1 MYIMNLRKIVLSGAI
16 LFSVATF
23 AQKSEFRSI
32 KRIYE
37 KPEIKGKDLE
47 EYKSLVAQLQPLVS
61 EESDKVYAN
70 FYKGMIP
77 VLELFALD
85 PKAPVAQQQALM
97 MKYGNAKSI
106 SEIATVLNE
115 TLDYEK
121 KTGKKQ
127 QTEDIKETIVSLKP
141 VLLGVADGLGQA
153 KKYSESAEVLY
164 AIYELDKSDSMNLY
178 YAANYAI
185 NAQNFDSAL
194 KYYQELKAINYS
206 GEGTNYYAK
215 NKASNQEEAFNS
227 KADRDKYISLKTH
240 EAPREEKLESKRGEI
255 YKNIAIIL
263 IDKGR
268 TEEAKAAIQE
278 ARKLN
283 PEDISLITSE
293 ADLYFKLK
301 DMDAYKRL
309 INEALAKNPNDHLLI
324 FNLGVVSSNANQLE
338 EAEKYYKRV
347 IELKPDYKD
356 AYLNLAELTLR
367 NDSKFVEEMNKLGN
381 TDKELKKYEALKIE
395 RNKNFTKALPVLQK
409 ALEFDPN
416 DDAVKG
422 TLISVYKALDRMEE
436 AKALQATINK

>member
-1 MYIMNLRKIVLSGAI
+1 MNLKKIVLSGAI

-32 KRIYE
+32 KKIYE

-47 EYKSLVAQLQPLVS
+47 EYKSLVAQLQPLVT
-61 EESDKVYAN
+61 EESDKVYAD
-70 FYKGMIP
+70 FYKSMIP
-77 VLELFALD
+77 VLEIFALD
-85 PKAPVAQQQALM
+85 PKMPVAQQQALM
-97 MKYGNAKSI
+97 MKYGNAKTI
-106 SEIATVLNE
+106 TEVAVALNK

-121 KTGKKQ
+121 KSGKKL
-127 QTEDIKETIVSLKP
+127 QTDDIKETITSLKP
-141 VLLGVADGLGQA
+141 ILLNIADQLGGA

-164 AIYELDKSDSMNLY
+164 AIYQLDKNDSIMLY

-185 NAQNFDSAL
+185 NAQDFDAAL

-206 GEGTNYYAK
+206 GEGTNFYAK
-215 NKASNQEEAFNS
+215 NKASGQEEAFNS
-227 KADRDKYISLKTH
+227 KADRDKYVSLKTH
-240 EAPREEKLESKRGEI
+240 EAPRDEKLESKRGEI

-268 TEEAKAAIQE
+268 SEEAKTAIQE

-283 PEDISLITSE
+283 PDDVSLITSE

-301 DMDAYKRL
+301 DMDSYKRL
-309 INEALAKNPNDHLLI
+309 INEALAKNPDDYILL
-324 FNLGVVSSNANQLE
+324 FNLGVISSNANQLE
-338 EAEKYYKRV
+338 DAERYYKRV

-356 AYLNLAELTLR
+356 AYLNLAELNLR
-367 NDSKFVEEMNKLGN
+367 SDAKIVEEMNKLGN

-416 DDAVKG
+416 DNAVKG

>member
-1 MYIMNLRKIVLSGAI
+1 MNLKKIVLSGAI

-32 KRIYE
+32 KKIYE

-47 EYKSLVAQLQPLVS
+47 EYKSLVAQLQPLVT
-61 EESDKVYAN
+61 EESDKVYAD
-70 FYKGMIP
+70 FYKSMIP
-77 VLELFALD
+77 VLEIFALD
-85 PKAPVAQQQALM
+85 PKMPVAQQQALM
-97 MKYGNAKSI
+97 MKYGNAKTI
-106 SEIATVLNE
+106 TEVAVGLNK

-127 QTEDIKETIVSLKP
+127 QTDDIKETITSLKP
-141 VLLGVADGLGQA
+141 ILLNIADQLGGA

-164 AIYELDKSDSMNLY
+164 AIYQLDKNDSIMLY

-185 NAQNFDSAL
+185 NAQDFDAAL

-206 GEGTNYYAK
+206 GEGTNFYAK
-215 NKASNQEEAFNS
+215 NKASGQEEAFNS

-240 EAPREEKLESKRGEI
+240 EAPRDEKLESKRGEI

-268 TEEAKAAIQE
+268 SEEAKTAIQE

-283 PEDISLITSE
+283 PDDVSLITSE

-301 DMDAYKRL
+301 DMDSYKRL
-309 INEALAKNPNDHLLI
+309 INEALAKNPDDYILL
-324 FNLGVVSSNANQLE
+324 FNLGVISSNANQLE
-338 EAEKYYKRV
+338 DAERYYKRV

-356 AYLNLAELTLR
+356 AYLNLAELNLR
-367 NDSKFVEEMNKLGN
+367 SDAKIVEEMNKLGN
-381 TDKELKKYEALKIE
+381 TDKELKKYDALKIE
-395 RNKNFTKALPVLQK
+395 RNKNFTKALPILKK
-409 ALEFDPN
+409 AVELDPN
-416 DDAVKG
+416 DDVAKSALV
-422 TLISVYKALDRMEE
+422 SVYKALDRMEE
-436 AKALQATINK
+436 AKALQATIKK

>member
-1 MYIMNLRKIVLSGAI
+1 MNLKKIVLSGAI

-32 KRIYE
+32 KKIYE

-47 EYKSLVAQLQPLVS
+47 EYKSLVAQLQPLVT
-61 EESDKVYAN
+61 EESDKVYAD
-70 FYKGMIP
+70 FYKSMIP
-77 VLELFALD
+77 VLEIFALD
-85 PKAPVAQQQALM
+85 PKMPVAQQQALM
-97 MKYGNAKSI
+97 MKYGNAKTI
-106 SEIATVLNE
+106 TEVAVALNK

-121 KTGKKQ
+121 KSGKKL
-127 QTEDIKETIVSLKP
+127 QTDDIKETITSLKP
-141 VLLGVADGLGQA
+141 ILLNIADQLGGA

-164 AIYELDKSDSMNLY
+164 AIYQLDKNDSIMLY

-185 NAQNFDSAL
+185 NAQDFDAAL

-206 GEGTNYYAK
+206 GEGTNFYAK
-215 NKASNQEEAFNS
+215 NKASGQEEAFNS
-227 KADRDKYISLKTH
+227 KADRDKYVSLKTH
-240 EAPREEKLESKRGEI
+240 EAPRDEKLESKRGEI

-268 TEEAKAAIQE
+268 SEEAKTAIQE

-283 PEDISLITSE
+283 PDDVSLITSE

-301 DMDAYKRL
+301 DMDSYKRL
-309 INEALAKNPNDHLLI
+309 INEALAKNPDDYILL
-324 FNLGVVSSNANQLE
+324 FNLGVISSNANQLE
-338 EAEKYYKRV
+338 DAERYYKRV

-356 AYLNLAELTLR
+356 AYLNLAELNLR
-367 NDSKFVEEMNKLGN
+367 SDAKIVEEMNKLGN

>member
-32 KRIYE
+32 KKIYE
-37 KPEIKGKDLE
+37 KPEVKGKDLE
-47 EYKSLVAQLQPLVS
+47 EYKSLVAQLQPLVT

-77 VLELFALD
+77 VLEIFALD
-85 PKAPVAQQQALM
+85 ASATPAQQQALL
-97 MKYGNAKSI
+97 MKYGNAKAI
-106 SEIATVLNE
+106 NELANTFNATLE
-115 TLDYEK
+115 YEK

-127 QTEDIKETIVSLKP
+127 QTDDIKETIVNLKP
-141 VLLGVADGLGQA
+141 MLLNVADQLGAA
-153 KKYSESAEVLY
+153 KKYSESAEILY
-164 AIYELDKSDSMNLY
+164 SIYQLDKTDSIMLY

-185 NAQNFDSAL
+185 NAQDFDAAL

-215 NKASNQEEAFNS
+215 NKASGKEESFNT

-240 EAPREEKLESKRGEI
+240 EAPRDEKLESKRGEI
-255 YKNIAIIL
+255 YKNIALIL

-268 TEEAKAAIQE
+268 TDEAKAAIQE

-283 PEDISLITSE
+283 PEDVSLITSE

-301 DMDAYKRL
+301 DMDSYKRL
-309 INEALAKNPNDHLLI
+309 VNEALAKNPNDHLLV
-324 FNLGVVSSNANQLE
+324 FNLGVVSANANQLE
-338 EAEKYYKRV
+338 EAEKYYKKV

-356 AYLNLAELTLR
+356 AYLNLAELSIR
-367 NDSKFVEEMNKLGN
+367 NDSKYVDQMNKLGN
-381 TDKELKKYEALKIE
+381 SANELKKYDALKAE
-395 RNKNFTKALPVLQK
+395 RNQNFVKVVPTLKK
-409 ALEFDPN
+409 ALELDPN
-416 DDAVKG
+416 DDAVKR
-422 TLISVYKALDRMEE
+422 TLISVYKALDRMDE
-436 AKALQATINK
+436 AKALQATISK